1 MTTEVTT
8 EYIVCPN
15 CRAEVLLPPLS
26 RTIHISV
33 LEGEEPSVTAP
44 GFLDWEVEAALR
56 RAWEQYG
63 GDDEG

>member
-1 MTTEVTT
+1 MTTSTDH
-8 EYIVCPN
+8 IVCPN
-15 CRAEVLLPPLS
+15 CHTEVLVPPWG

-33 LEGEEPSVTAP
+33 LEGEEPSVVAP

-63 GDDEG
+63 GCDDEE